1 MNTPY
6 QFGTEAISLQSNMFF
21 DSLTKAIA
29 KIREYSKLEEG
40 LKEVDIP
47 GIVFAHTGMLVKMN
61 LWNVPLINA
70 AVRLP
75 DVNTNHPFYS
85 SIRRFFSKPSK
96 TLKDMQEAG
105 GSLIG
110 TVDRENARVGGYFS
124 KVEVDVYFTSG
135 LLKAKKLISDPEVA
149 AILLHEL
156 GHLYTYFEYLNKLTR
171 TTNIISSLSR
181 AMYDVEDQKERG
193 LIMKSAGEQLKI
205 ESFDPAQYVS
215 GSKEKRTLASTTF
228 IISALPT
235 SSRSDTG
242 FSAYEHRSCEQVADQ
257 FAVKFGAGRALASG
271 LNKMYK
277 GSYSQIPR
285 SAFIIMQIIDLI
297 GLALDG
303 FRAGFSIAVIKS
315 SVGLGGAQSIGG
327 LIAAGLAF
335 IPVVILLKLAVTYL
349 TFNSVKGIYDG
360 GKERLILIKRNIVDS
375 LKDKDLPP
383 GVREQLVSDAELVD
397 KLASDLYEDRLGIFE
412 WIVMNTHPSRIR
424 DRKNEL
430 VFKDI
435 ENLLTNDL
443 FLRSAQFQ

>member
-21 DSLTKAIA
+21 DSLTTAIA
-29 KIREYSKLEEG
+29 KIREYSKPEDG
-40 LKEVDIP
+40 LKEVDIS
-47 GIVFAHTGMLVKMN
+47 GIVFAHTGMLIKMN
-61 LWNVPLINA
+61 LWDAPFINA
-70 AVRLP
+70 AVMLP

-85 SIRRFFSKPSK
+85 SLRRLLTRPSK

-105 GSLIG
+105 GSLVG
-110 TVDRENARVGGYFS
+110 TIDRENARVGGYFS
-124 KVEVDVYFTSG
+124 KVEIDVYFTTG
-135 LLKAKKLISDPEVA
+135 LLKAKKLMTDGEAA

-156 GHLYTYFEYLNKLTR
+156 GHLFTYYEYLNKLTR
-171 TTNIISSLSR
+171 TTNIISALSR
-181 AMYDVEDQKERG
+181 AMYEVEDQKERE
-193 LIMKSAGEQLKI
+193 LIMKSAGEQLKVD
-205 ESFDPAQYVS
+205 SFDPAQYVS

-257 FAVKFGAGRALASG
+257 FAVKFGAGRDLASG
-271 LNKMYK
+271 LNKMLK
-277 GSYSQIPR
+277 MSYSQTPR
-285 SAFIIMQIIDLI
+285 SAFIILEIIDLLW
-297 GLALDG
+297 LAFDA
-303 FRAGFSIAVIKS
+303 FRAGFTGAALGTM
-315 SVGLGGAQSIGG
+315 VGIGGAQTLGG
-327 LIAAGLAF
+327 LILAGVMF
-335 IPVVILLKLAVTYL
+335 IPVVILLKLAITYL
-349 TFNSVKGIYDG
+349 TFNSVKGKYDG
-360 GKERLILIKRNIVDS
+360 GKERLILIKRTIVDS
-375 LKDKDLPP
+375 LKDRDLPP
-383 GVREQLVSDAELVD
+383 GVKEKLIADAELVD